1 LSAISGRR
9 RDKKGILKINNTV
22 VTDEDVRNVS
32 GYLHQEDIFTQY
44 LTPCEHLEFMV
55 IEQAISKVGGGPIP
69 FGNRRIAIDFVVSG
83 GASITEQEQ
92 RKALDH

>member
-44 LTPCEHLEFMV
+44 LTPREHLEFMV
-55 IEQAISKVGGGPIP
+55 IEQAISKVGGTAPAS
-69 FGNRRIAIDFVVSG
+69 RRGLLLNKILLKI
-83 GASITEQEQ
+83 
-92 RKALDH
+92 